1 MIVFIAFWI
10 LMGLT
15 AVNPQRLAAIRSK
28 AWEDWVLDATGLL
41 FQGLII
47 PILQI
52 TVVYQLY
59 GFLLPGF
66 HGCLNLP
73 TIVAFILSFVFVDY
87 LYYWNHRF
95 LHSRWLWHLHK
106 VHHTMTDRDVLG
118 TSRNTLWTSFFIVY
132 LWIHPLFIYL
142 LVEPNWYIVG
152 ASLTSA
158 LDLWRHSE
166 IEPTPGNFLH
176 RLLSPWLILPCN
188 HAWHHSNNSTIG
200 NFGANLKLWGKIH
213 GTDYTVNNL
222 PKLLG
227 IESKLSFY
235 QKLMFPFRFESSHLQ
250 KLTGIKSQ

>member
-1 MIVFIAFWI
+1 MVVFIAFWI

-15 AVNPQRLAAIRSK
+15 AANHRRLAAIRAKS
-28 AWEDWVLDATGLL
+28 WEDWVLDVTGLL

-59 GFLLPGF
+59 SFLLPNH

-73 TIVAFILSFVFVDY
+73 AVAAFLLSFVFVDY
-87 LYYWNHRF
+87 LYYWNHRL
-95 LHSRWLWHLHK
+95 LHSRWWHLHK
-106 VHHTMTDRDVLG
+106 VHHTMTDRNVLG
-118 TSRNTLWTSFFIVY
+118 TSRNTLWTSFFILY

-142 LVEPNWYIVG
+142 LVDPSWYIAG

-166 IEPTPGNFLH
+166 IEPAPGSFFH

-188 HAWHHSNNSTIG
+188 HAWHHSNNSNIG
-200 NFGANLKLWGKIH
+200 NFGANFKLWDKIH
-213 GTDYTVNNL
+213 GTDYTSDYP
-222 PKLLG
+222 PKVLG
-227 IESKLSFY
+227 SEIQLSLT
-235 QKLMFPFRFESSHLQ
+235 QKLILPFPFE
-250 KLTGIKSQ
+250 